1 MSFQFVE
8 KPSDRHKLLFKHF
21 PSELTEKE
29 CADFLANLGALNI
42 QYLGKRGPF
51 KNCAV
56 AEFPS
61 LKHAWEVIK
70 GVHQRLIVDSRL
82 CVEFYRPNAPLDSVP
97 SEGVQFKKSTG
108 SPSSPESY
116 LTKCESHSSPIAP
129 KWDIW
134 VPVSKQLRYRYPSAT
149 VNVLTNIVRALV
161 SCPAFYTQVLHLMN
175 RLHLPPPFGDSELF
189 PGTLTVTSEPTIAEP
204 MTPVPVSESRN
215 DRPDVTEAMDLSS
228 GTESEM
234 ESDVETVSTSVN
246 TTLMKRPLCRRKRKK
261 ASQPADFISSIK
273 NIPLPHSSR
282 PLTTARSSSTNVC
295 DLFETITPPS
305 KMQIHVPQALPSTV
319 QSNRN
324 ESANVSTVGFGLLSH
339 PTDMTNISSSVAN
352 TVNTSITNRSSN
364 MHTEEFRLRKK
375 TYSRESSPDEDSNHV
390 EQSVP
395 EDDSDDELS
404 QLDSFSLNDLRVRR
418 LSPEERQNYAVFA
431 RNYEPGEPT
440 SRLYIK
446 NLAPSVTERELYRV
460 YGAFQFGPV
469 TDLDFRPKVPSS
481 STDRFSIRLLTGG
494 RMKGQAFISLQ
505 CDLTAAQAL
514 EATNGLLLH
523 DRPIVAQFARGAKAK
538 VDEKTLI
545 QR

>member
-8 KPSDRHKLLFKHF
+8 ASADKHKLLFKHF
-21 PSELTEKE
+21 PRELTEKE
-29 CADFLANLGALNI
+29 CTDFLANLGALST
-42 QYLGKRGPF
+42 QYFGNRGPF

-97 SEGVQFKKSTG
+97 SEGVQCNKSTG
-108 SPSSPESY
+108 APSFPESC
-116 LTKCESHSSPIAP
+116 LSKCGSHSSPIAP

-134 VPVSKQLRYRYPSAT
+134 VPVSKKLRYRYPSAT
-149 VNVLTNIVRALV
+149 VSVLTNIVRAMV

-189 PGTLTVTSEPTIAEP
+189 PGTLTVTSEPTATEQMPPAPTSEP
-204 MTPVPVSESRN
+204 QN
-215 DRPDVTEAMDLSS
+215 DGPDVTEAMDLSS

-234 ESDVETVSTSVN
+234 ESDVETVGTSVS
-246 TTLMKRPLCRRKRKK
+246 TTLMKQPLRRRKRKK
-261 ASQPADFISSIK
+261 TSQPTDFIPSTK
-273 NIPLPHSSR
+273 NTPLPHSSR
-282 PLTTARSSSTNVC
+282 SLTVSRSSATNVC
-295 DLFETITPPS
+295 DLFETVTPSS
-305 KMQIHVPQALPSTV
+305 KMQIHVPPALPSAV
-319 QSNRN
+319 QSGRN
-324 ESANVSTVGFGLLSH
+324 EFANVSTVGFGLLSH
-339 PTDMTNISSSVAN
+339 PTDMTTTVSSVVN
-352 TVNTSITNRSSN
+352 TVNTSRTNRPSDI
-364 MHTEEFRLRKK
+364 HREEFRLRKK
-375 TYSRESSPDEDSNHV
+375 TDSRESSPDEDSNHV

-469 TDLDFRPKVPSS
+469 TDLDFRPKAPSS

-505 CDLTAAQAL
+505 CELTAAQAL

-538 VDEKTLI
+538 FDEKTLI